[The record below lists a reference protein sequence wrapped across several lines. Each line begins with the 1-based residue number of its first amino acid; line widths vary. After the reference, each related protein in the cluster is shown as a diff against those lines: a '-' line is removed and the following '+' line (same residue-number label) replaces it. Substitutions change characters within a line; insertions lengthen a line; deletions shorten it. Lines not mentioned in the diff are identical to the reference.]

1 MHAKCTRSHVRHAW
15 MKREGQVVG
24 ARDMFIHRELL
35 LVLDKAGLRLAF
47 IITSVRERSSSLGR
61 LLRAA
66 AGCAHL
72 HLAVPVARVMA
83 GGDADGGG

>member
-1 MHAKCTRSHVRHAW
+1 
-15 MKREGQVVG
+15 
-24 ARDMFIHRELL
+24 MFIHRELL

-72 HLAVPVARVMA
+72 PIWRVSWRGA

>member
-47 IITSVRERSSSLGR
+47 IITSVRER
-61 LLRAA
+61 
-66 AGCAHL
+66 
-72 HLAVPVARVMA
+72 
-83 GGDADGGG
+83 